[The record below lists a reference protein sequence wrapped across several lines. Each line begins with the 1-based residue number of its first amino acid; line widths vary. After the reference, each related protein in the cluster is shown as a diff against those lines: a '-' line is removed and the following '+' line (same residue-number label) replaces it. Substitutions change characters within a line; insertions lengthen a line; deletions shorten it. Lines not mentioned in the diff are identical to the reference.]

1 MREAFSLVRAAFRAT
16 GPWAAAAD
24 VAGAVGLMAGL
35 IGFYFLAWGFSA

>member
-24 VAGAVGLMAGL
+24 VAGAAGLMVSLAG
-35 IGFYFLAWGFSA
+35 IYFLLWGFSA